1 MSGLRIDELTTT
13 EELDALEPAWADLW
27 SRAPAATP
35 FQSPAWLIPWW
46 RHIGGGRLRVL
57 AARAG
62 GRLVGLLPMFLQQAP
77 EGEKLLPLGIAIS
90 DYLDGLYEDGHGPAV
105 AESMLRRLAE
115 RQRDWHVCELHPL
128 PAGSALLQA
137 PAPAECAS
145 EVLRFESCLV
155 VEIPPR
161 ATSLRQVLP
170 KRMRKN
176 LRYFGGRAARLGRIS
191 FETAT
196 VASLPEVLDALLE
209 LHAIRWARDDRPGVL
224 ADPAIRAFHDAAA
237 PALLSAGLLRLYA
250 LRLDG
255 RIVAVLHCML
265 AKARTYCYMSGYDP
279 DLAEISPGTLILAHA
294 IEQAIGEGAF
304 EVDFLRG
311 GEPYKY
317 FWGVRERP
325 CYGRML
331 RRAG

>member
-13 EELDALEPAWADLW
+13 EELEALEPAWADLW

-35 FQSPAWLIPWW
+35 FQAPAWLIPWW

-90 DYLDGLYEDGHGPAV
+90 DYLDALYEDGHGPEV
-105 AESMLRRLAE
+105 AAAMLWHLAE
-115 RQRDWHVCELHPL
+115 RHRDWHVCELHPL
-128 PAGSALLQA
+128 PAGSPLLEA
-137 PAPAECAS
+137 PGTPEYAS
-145 EVLRFESCLV
+145 EALPFEPCLV
-155 VEIPPR
+155 VEIPPE
-161 ATSLRQVLP
+161 AASLRHVLP

-176 LRYFGGRAARLGRIS
+176 LRYFGARAARLGRIS

-196 VASLPEVLDALLE
+196 VASVPEMLDALFE
-209 LHAIRWARDDRPGVL
+209 LHATRWAREGRPGVL
-224 ADPAIRAFHDAAA
+224 AGPAIRAFHDAAA

-255 RIVAVLHCML
+255 RIIAVLHAMH
-265 AKARTYCYMSGYDP
+265 ANRRAYCYMSGFDP

-294 IEQAIGEGAF
+294 VEQAIGERAF

-311 GEPYKY
+311 REPYKY

-325 CYGRML
+325 CYGRMI
-331 RRAG
+331 RRAR

>member
-1 MSGLRIDELTTT
+1 MSRVDIDELTTT
-13 EELDALEPAWADLW
+13 EELEALEPAWADLW
-27 SRAPAATP
+27 HRASSATS

-46 RHIGGGRLRVL
+46 RHLGGGALRVL

-62 GRLVGLLPMFLQQAP
+62 GRLVGLLPLFLQAP

-90 DYLDGLYEDGHGPAV
+90 DYLDGLYEDGHGPEVAAAV
-105 AESMLRRLAE
+105 LRHLVE
-115 RQRDWHVCELHPL
+115 QHRDWRACELHPL
-128 PAGSALLQA
+128 PAGSPLLEA
-137 PAPAECAS
+137 PLPPESSADIQP
-145 EVLRFESCLV
+145 FEPCLV
-155 VEIPPR
+155 VELPPE
-161 ATSLRQVLP
+161 ATSLRHVLP

-176 LRYFGGRAARLGRIS
+176 LRYFGMRAARLGRVG

-196 VASLPEVLDALLE
+196 VASLAEVLEALFE
-209 LHAIRWARDDRPGVL
+209 LHTARWARDDRPGVL
-224 ADPAIRAFHDAAA
+224 ADPAIGAFHHAAA
-237 PALLSAGLLRLYA
+237 PALLRAGLLRLHA

-255 RIVAVLHCML
+255 RIVAVLYALH
-265 AKARTYCYMSGYDP
+265 AKRRAYCYMSSYDP

-294 IEQAIGEGAF
+294 IEQAIGERAC

-311 GEPYKY
+311 REPYKY

-325 CYGRML
+325 CYGRMI